1 VDNPEL
7 GEWLVSI
14 RQQLLAWQSIEALDE
29 KKTAA
34 FLALFGQA
42 SGPVV
47 AAATVQFA
55 VDCATGVA
63 THFPSATRQ
72 RLRSGSQIGSSND
85 ALRPVFGSVN
95 ALLSAPTPGAAH
107 RALLAISRLPD
118 VRLYCREAWRE
129 VLDALRY
136 ASSQPDLTAT
146 DALARV
152 RNQARLAGRR
162 LEPRVVSRPL
172 LVKGLEYKHV
182 VILDADQYTAVEL
195 YVALTRG
202 SKSLTVISRQ
212 QTLTPVP
219 ARRSSWPV
227 WGTAGTRHWG
237 ARR

>member
-1 VDNPEL
+1 MLRVSHRLVLVDEYQDCLIDQHNLVLALREAVPTAVFGDPLQRLFNFGHNRPVSWTTDVLTAFPHVGVASYPWRWHVDNPEL

-14 RQQLLAWQSIEALDE
+14 RQQLLAGQSIGGLDE
-29 KKTAA
+29 KKTAE
-34 FLALFGQA
+34 FLALSGQA

-72 RLRSGSQIGSSND
+72 RLRSGSQIGTSND

-129 VLDALRY
+129 VLDAM
-136 ASSQPDLTAT
+136 
-146 DALARV
+146 
-152 RNQARLAGRR
+152 RR
-162 LEPRVVSRPL
+162 PNL
-172 LVKGLEYKHV
+172 
-182 VILDADQYTAVEL
+182 I
-195 YVALTRG
+195 
-202 SKSLTVISRQ
+202 
-212 QTLTPVP
+212 
-219 ARRSSWPV
+219 
-227 WGTAGTRHWG
+227 
-237 ARR
+237 